1 MLHNVSV
8 SPQSRKG
15 GKSHITLLWEVAP
28 QWLNLIASSSFLVF
42 FLRCIFVACKSNLL
56 QMLFR
61 Y

>member
-28 QWLNLIASSSFLVF
+28 QCLNLIAFFFFGGL
-42 FLRCIFVACKSNLL
+42 FLRCIFVACKSDLL
-56 QMLFR
+56 
-61 Y
+61 

>member
-28 QWLNLIASSSFLVF
+28 QCLNLIAFFFFFGGVF
-42 FLRCIFVACKSNLL
+42 FLRCIFVACKSDLL
-56 QMLFR
+56 QML
-61 Y
+61 